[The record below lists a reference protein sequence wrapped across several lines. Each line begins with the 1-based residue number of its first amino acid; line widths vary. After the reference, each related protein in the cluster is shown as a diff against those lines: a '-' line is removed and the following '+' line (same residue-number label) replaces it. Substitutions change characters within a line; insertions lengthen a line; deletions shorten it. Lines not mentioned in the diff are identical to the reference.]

1 MDGTGPT
8 PEFMSLLTPEA
19 LERLGRLQII
29 ARGVVE
35 GFVTGRHKSPYKG
48 FSAEFAEHRQYV
60 PGDDARDLDWRVFAR
75 NDRYYV
81 KQYVQETNL
90 RATILLD
97 ASGSMK
103 YVGEKAALLDG
114 RPLSKFEYA
123 RQIAAALA
131 YLFINQQDAVG
142 LVTFDSAVR
151 SYIPAR
157 SRPTHLSVLLEEAWN
172 TEPGDETNLAVTF
185 HDIAERIHRRG
196 MVFIISDLL
205 DDPEELLN
213 AVYHFR
219 YRKHEVVLMHILAE
233 EELTFPFSQWA
244 NFRGLEVA
252 DSPISLDP
260 KAVQAEYL
268 RRVQEF
274 VRQIDAGCGRMK
286 IDYVPMCTRERFDV
300 VLADYLAA
308 RQTRQPLVAGVVS
321 DAVADAQ
328 PPRHDRGA
336 HHPSIVA
343 PVGR

>member
-1 MDGTGPT
+1 MDGKSPT

-60 PGDDARDLDWRVFAR
+60 PGDDTRNLDWRVFAR

-81 KQYVQETNL
+81 KQYIEETNL

-103 YVGEKAALLDG
+103 YVGEKAASVDG
-114 RPLSKFEYA
+114 RSLSKFEYA
-123 RQIAAALA
+123 RQLAASLA
-131 YLFINQQDAVG
+131 YLLINQQDAVG
-142 LVTFDSAVR
+142 LVTFDSEVR
-151 SYIPAR
+151 RYIPAR
-157 SRPTHLSVLLEEAWN
+157 SRPTHLSILLEEAWN
-172 TEPGDETNLAVTF
+172 TEPGDETNLATTF

-196 MVFIISDLL
+196 MVFVISDLL
-205 DDPEELLN
+205 DDPDELLK
-213 AVYHFR
+213 AVHHFR
-219 YRKHEVVLMHILAE
+219 HRKHEVILLHVLAE

-244 NFRGLEVA
+244 NFRGLEIP
-252 DSPISLDP
+252 DSAISLDP

-274 VRQIDAGCGRMK
+274 VRRIDAGCGQMR
-286 IDYVPMCTRERFDV
+286 IDYVPMCTREPFEV
-300 VLADYLAA
+300 ALSSYLAA
-308 RQTRQPLVAGVVS
+308 RQSR
-321 DAVADAQ
+321 AQ
-328 PPRHDRGA
+328 
-336 HHPSIVA
+336 
-343 PVGR
+343 